1 MTPAA
6 QALLADLNTALTDAT
21 DPWRRKV
28 LREITDLFL
37 VGAEQYS
44 DNEVAV
50 FDDVMCLLIQTKDGD
65 SAMLAELSNALAP
78 IDNAPLKVIGNLLR
92 HADIAV
98 HGPILEQAK
107 ALPEK
112 ILLEIAGNQR
122 APALNKIAGRPLSQA
137 VTDVLLKRAD
147 KKLQRKLVDNPR
159 AGISDAGFARI
170 ISNLKGDKEFAAA
183 IARRRDLP
191 AELKPFLESIIKR

>member
-37 VGAEQYS
+37 VGAEHYS
-44 DNEVAV
+44 DIEVAV
-50 FDDVMCLLIQTKDGD
+50 FDDVMCLLMQNND
-65 SAMLAELSNALAP
+65 SEMLAELSNALAP
-78 IDNAPLKVIGNLLR
+78 IDNAPVRVIGNLVR
-92 HADIAV
+92 HTDVAV

-112 ILLEIAGNQR
+112 ILLEIAGKDQR
-122 APALNKIAGRPLSQA
+122 APVLNKIAGRPLSQA

-147 KKLQRKLVDNPR
+147 KKLQRKIVDNPR
-159 AGISDAGFARI
+159 ARVSEAGFARL

-183 IARRRDLP
+183 IARRADLP